1 MAQWRQS
8 IEGIWFPPPHYFF
21 YRATICQRG
30 TRSGPVSIC
39 LSVWHAVCLD
49 SRRYC
54 IEVAKHGIMQST
66 LYDSSETL
74 VFLVPRPWWN
84 SNGSSQYRRCKQ
96 NEQFSTDISAI
107 FKNRYKI
114 GSRCSVFRTSE
125 GRHLK
130 FGKQINHGDYLS
142 MQYVLP
148 KWGRVQDKWPIF
160 LFVDKWLG
168 GLIIYL
174 RKGKW

>member
-1 MAQWRQS
+1 MIINNGAMAPIDRGYM
-8 IEGIWFPPPHYFF
+8 IPPHYFF

-74 VFLVPRPWWN
+74 VFFWSQDLDEIPMGHPSTGGVSKMSNFRP
-84 SNGSSQYRRCKQ
+84 
-96 NEQFSTDISAI
+96 IS
-107 FKNRYKI
+107 RLY
-114 GSRCSVFRTSE
+114 SRTGTR
-125 GRHLK
+125 
-130 FGKQINHGDYLS
+130 
-142 MQYVLP
+142 
-148 KWGRVQDKWPIF
+148 
-160 LFVDKWLG
+160 
-168 GLIIYL
+168 
-174 RKGKW
+174 